1 MSRDNAEKLS
11 FVNDYCEAA
20 HPSILNRLSETALE
34 KNPGYGTD
42 AICASAAEKI
52 RKACECPDADVY
64 YLVGGTQTNL
74 MVIDCM
80 LQPYE
85 GVVAAASGH
94 VAVHEAGA
102 IEFTGHKVLTL
113 PEHLGKIDAGE
124 LDALVAGFYADG
136 NYEHMVFPGMVYIS
150 HPTEYG
156 TLYSRAELEALR
168 EVCDRYRLPLYMD
181 GARLSYALAS
191 TEAGDCDL
199 TLADI
204 ARLTDVFYIGG
215 TKCGALFGEALVFT
229 KNNMP
234 AHFCTRVK
242 QHGAMLAKGW
252 LLGLQF
258 DTLFNNDMY
267 VRIGSNAI
275 RTAKKLK
282 KALAEK
288 GYRFLIESP
297 TNQTIVIVD
306 NKKKAELAEKVNFS
320 FWENVDENHTA
331 IRFCTSWGT
340 KDADVDRLIEIL

>member
-1 MSRDNAEKLS
+1 MNREDSPKLA

-20 HPSILNRLSETALE
+20 HPAILKRMSETALQ
-34 KNPGYGTD
+34 KNQGYGND
-42 AICASAAEKI
+42 SICASASDKI
-52 RKACECPDADVY
+52 RKACECPEAEVY

-74 MVIDCM
+74 MVIDTM

-85 GVVAAASGH
+85 GVVAATSGH
-94 VAVHEAGA
+94 VSVHEAGA

-113 PEHLGKIDAGE
+113 PEHDGKIDPRE
-124 LDALVAGFYADG
+124 LDAFVSGFYADG

-156 TLYSRAELEALR
+156 TLYGKAELEALR
-168 EVCDRYRLPLYMD
+168 SVCERYKLPLYMD
-181 GARLSYALAS
+181 GARLSYALAA
-191 TEAGDCDL
+191 TEAGLCDL
-199 TLADI
+199 TLPDI
-204 ARLTDVFYIGG
+204 ARLTDAFYIGG

-258 DTLFNNDMY
+258 DTLFEDDLY
-267 VRIGSNAI
+267 VKTGANAI
-275 RTAKKLK
+275 RTALKLK
-282 KALAEK
+282 KALADK
-288 GYRFLIESP
+288 GYKFFIESP

-306 NKKKAELAEKVNFS
+306 NKKKEELAEKVDFS
-320 FWENVDENHTA
+320 FWENIDADHTA

-340 KDADVDRLIEIL
+340 LESDIDKLTEIL